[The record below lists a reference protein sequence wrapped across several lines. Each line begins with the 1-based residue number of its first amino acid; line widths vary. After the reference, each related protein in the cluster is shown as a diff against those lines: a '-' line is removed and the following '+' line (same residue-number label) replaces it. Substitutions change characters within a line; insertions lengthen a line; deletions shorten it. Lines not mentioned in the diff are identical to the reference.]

1 MIKRVYYS
9 DNTSFVFISS
19 NTDNG
24 CDKVANNY
32 FNKRKINNYIKL
44 SENVKIR

>member
-19 NTDNG
+19 KTNES
-24 CDKVANNY
+24 CDRAANNY
-32 FNKRKINNYIKL
+32 FNKRNINDYIKL